1 MQRSP
6 KVNNQPVYPIE
17 KIIAVLSYFTSGLAG
32 LICLI
37 IVLLM
42 KKGLKPFLRY
52 HIFMSIFISILLFIV
67 SWVLIF
73 LINIL
78 GYIPFVKAVVFSLTM
93 FMQSEI
99 LSVFGLHF
107 SIITLLIFLLY
118 AYLAV
123 GAILGKFTYLPWVS
137 KIISYNMHQ

>member
-1 MQRSP
+1 MNQ
-6 KVNNQPVYPIE
+6 NNQAVYPIE

-32 LICLI
+32 LVCLI

-52 HIFMSIFISILLFIV
+52 HIFMSIFLSILIFIV
-67 SWVLIF
+67 SWILIF
-73 LINIL
+73 IINIL
-78 GYIPFVKAVVFSLTM
+78 GYIPYVKAVVFSLTM

-99 LSVFGLHF
+99 LSVLGLHF

-118 AYLAV
+118 GYLSV
-123 GAILGKFTYLPWVS
+123 GAIMGKFTYLPWVS

>member
-1 MQRSP
+1 M
-6 KVNNQPVYPIE
+6 NNQTVYPIE
-17 KIIAVLSYFTSGLAG
+17 KVIAVLSYCTSGLVG
-32 LICLI
+32 LVFMIAI
-37 IVLLM
+37 LLM

-52 HIFMSIFISILLFIV
+52 HIFMSIFLSILIFIV

-73 LINIL
+73 IINLL

-118 AYLAV
+118 TYLAV
-123 GAILGKFTYLPWVS
+123 GAIMGKYTYLPWVS